1 MFQGVYTAIITPFR
15 DGKVDEKKLEELVA
29 FQVEAGVQGLVPLGT
44 TGEFLL
50 LSREE
55 QKRVI
60 DICVSNCNGKAIVI
74 AGTGSLSIET
84 TIMQTREAQKAGA
97 NAALVI
103 CPWYIKPSQES
114 LYHYY
119 KKVSEGVE
127 IPIIIYNNPSR
138 TMVDISLETLVS
150 LTSYTNIQG
159 YKESGSC
166 LQRISALKCLLGDR
180 LSVLAGND
188 DPLAAHLAMGADG
201 GILVAS
207 NVAPD
212 LFVTLIKKWNEGD
225 LSGFKAAWKVVFP
238 LVSALALESNPAPIK
253 YAMALVHGV
262 SIESRLPFAPLNF
275 LTQEKI
281 EDALKDLNLWTPLV
295 SVGER

>member
-29 FQVEAGVQGLVPLGT
+29 FQVEAGVQGIVPCGT

-60 DICVSNCNGKAIVI
+60 DICVSHCNGKAIVI
-74 AGTGSLSIET
+74 AGTGALSIET
-84 TIMQTREAQKAGA
+84 TIKQTQEAQKAGVS
-97 NAALVI
+97 AALII

-119 KKVSEGVE
+119 KKVSEGVDL
-127 IPIIIYNNPSR
+127 PIVIYNNPSR
-138 TMVDISLETLVS
+138 TGVDISLETMVKLM
-150 LTSYTNIQG
+150 SYKNIQG
-159 YKESGSC
+159 YKESGCC
-166 LQRISALKCLLGDR
+166 LQRISGLKGQLGDR

-188 DPLAAHLAMGADG
+188 DPFAAHLGMGADG

-207 NVAPD
+207 NVIPD
-212 LFVTLIKKWNEGD
+212 LLVTLMKKWNEGD
-225 LSGFKAAWKVVFP
+225 LSGFNTDWKTIFP
-238 LVSALALESNPAPIK
+238 LLSALALESNPAPIK

-262 SIESRLPFAPLNF
+262 SLESRLPFAPLNF
-275 LTQEKI
+275 STQEKI
-281 EDALKDLNLWTPLV
+281 EEALKDLNLWKPLV
-295 SVGER
+295 SVREQ

>member
-1 MFQGVYTAIITPFR
+1 MFQGIYTAIITPFR

-29 FQVEAGVQGLVPLGT
+29 FQVKAGIKGVVPCGT

-74 AGTGSLSIET
+74 AGTGSLSIEN
-84 TIMQTREAQKAGA
+84 TIVQTQEAQKAGA
-97 NAALVI
+97 KAALVV

-119 KKVSEGVE
+119 KKVSESVDLPV
-127 IPIIIYNNPSR
+127 IMYNNPSR
-138 TMVDISLETLVS
+138 TGVDISLETIIK
-150 LTSYTNIQG
+150 LTSYKNIQG
-159 YKESGSC
+159 YKESGYC
-166 LQRISALKCLLGDR
+166 LQRISALKGKLGNR

-188 DPLAAHLAMGADG
+188 DTFAAHLAMGADG

-207 NVAPD
+207 NLVPD
-212 LFVTLIKKWNEGD
+212 LFVTLMQKWIEGD
-225 LSGFKAAWKVVFP
+225 LPGFNAAWKTVFP
-238 LVSALALESNPAPIK
+238 LLSALALESNPAPIK

-262 SIESRLPFAPLNF
+262 SIESRLPFAPLSVSS
-275 LTQEKI
+275 QEAI
-281 EDALKDLNLWTPLV
+281 EVALEGLSLWMPLV
-295 SVGER
+295 SVRER